1 MSPIM
6 SVMLTNDWDGPA
18 ETPDSSHFP
27 ASVLVLP
34 LPFTW
39 SGFGLDVAPPSHR
52 DLERSAKVKRFGFG

>member
-1 MSPIM
+1 MY
-6 SVMLTNDWDGPA
+6 VMLTNDWDGPA

-39 SGFGLDVAPPSHR
+39 SRIGLDVAPPSSIVTSTQRQELR
-52 DLERSAKVKRFGFG
+52 DSDSAD